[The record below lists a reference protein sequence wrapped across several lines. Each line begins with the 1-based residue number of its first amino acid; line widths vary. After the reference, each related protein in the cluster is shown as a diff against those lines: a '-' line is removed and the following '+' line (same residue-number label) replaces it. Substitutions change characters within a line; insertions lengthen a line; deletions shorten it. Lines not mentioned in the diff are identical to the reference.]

1 MQTCFVIVGIYIDL
15 CLLSFYITL
24 ANSEMSPVQN
34 RWFNLGLLLFEVFK
48 WPTLFFYQGQFS
60 IVFVIIGLAANS
72 VFYTL
77 LLERVIFITILIL
90 KKTPFARL

>member
-1 MQTCFVIVGIYIDL
+1 MRLFQKFNANLFCLLWVFILTCVM
-15 CLLSFYITL
+15 LSFYITL

-77 LLERVIFITILIL
+77 LLEQFL
-90 KKTPFARL
+90 